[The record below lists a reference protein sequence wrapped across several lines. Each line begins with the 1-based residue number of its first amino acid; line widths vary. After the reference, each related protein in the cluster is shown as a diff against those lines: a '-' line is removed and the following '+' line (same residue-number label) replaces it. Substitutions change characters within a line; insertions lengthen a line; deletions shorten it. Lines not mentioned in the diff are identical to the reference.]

1 MCLRE
6 GFDIS
11 AVGGLFMKLTQQA
24 HSRFEELVAKR
35 YREAGYEIILEPSPT
50 MIPFDVG
57 GYHPDIL
64 ARKDGQ
70 NVIIEVKSNSDAG
83 ASYERLRDVIEE
95 TRRHE
100 SWRFVLVTERDL
112 AGVGLPDDPDQPARE
127 EIQKGMRN
135 ADKLISI
142 GEQEAAFLLLWIAF
156 EQTIRKLLIEA
167 GLPLE
172 RLAPAIMIRQLYS
185 EGVLSIAQFDVA
197 RSCLE
202 TRNLVVH
209 GFHKADLND
218 EYERLR
224 AVLAEL
230 LPKSG

>member
-1 MCLRE
+1 
-6 GFDIS
+6 
-11 AVGGLFMKLTQQA
+11 
-24 HSRFEELVAKR
+24 
-35 YREAGYEIILEPSPT
+35 
-50 MIPFDVG
+50 
-57 GYHPDIL
+57 
-64 ARKDGQ
+64 
-70 NVIIEVKSNSDAG
+70 
-83 ASYERLRDVIEE
+83 
-95 TRRHE
+95 
-100 SWRFVLVTERDL
+100 VTERDL
-112 AGVGLPDDPDQPARE
+112 ATVGLPDDRDQPAWE

-135 ADKLISI
+135 ADELKSI
-142 GEQEAAFLLLWIAF
+142 GKQQAAFLLLWIAF

-185 EGVLSIAQFDVA
+185 EGILSMAQFDVA

-209 GFHKADLND
+209 GFDKPDLND

-230 LPKSG
+230 LPTSS